1 MFSKAC
7 EYGIR
12 ATLFIAQQSQEG
24 RRVSLK
30 EIAAEI
36 DSPVAFTAKILQVL
50 AREGVVQSLKGP
62 TGGFEIPPEQ
72 MEKVKLSHIVAAI
85 DGDKI
90 YRGCALGL
98 NQCDA
103 EHPCPVHFEFV
114 AIRDNLQHML
124 ENTSVMQL
132 MHGLKEGT
140 AFLKR

>member
-12 ATLFIAQQSQEG
+12 ATLFIAQQSHEG

-30 EIAAEI
+30 EIAREI

-50 AREGVVQSLKGP
+50 ARESVVHSLKGP

-72 MEKVKLSHIVAAI
+72 MEKVKLSHIVSAI

-98 NQCDA
+98 SQCD
-103 EHPCPVHFEFV
+103 ETRPCPVHDEFV

-124 ENTSVMQL
+124 ENTNVFQL
-132 MHGLKEGT
+132 MHGLKDGT